1 MPLTQ
6 TQKELTMQTLLLIIC
21 LLLIT
26 TILAVFVL
34 AYRTDKKL
42 RHPEYYESFEQRLI
56 SAARKRVQDELRIDE
71 LEIERKAND

>member
-1 MPLTQ
+1 
-6 TQKELTMQTLLLIIC
+6 MQTLLLIIC

-34 AYRTDKKL
+34 AYRTDKRL
-42 RHPEYYESFEQRLI
+42 RDPEYYKAFEQRLI
-56 SAARKRVQDELRIDE
+56 SAARKRVQDEVRIHE